1 MPKFRGNQGTTWRDN
16 LGVIFMKLWVN
27 SYYSLGKSSH
37 QVIFSVQILFH
48 KQDFSSLDF
57 HPEMVSDHP
66 LHNLCV
72 LLQRSYFHALSRPIW
87 GNFSVLHIMFQ
98 SLDQVLPCLI
108 SALDLGSCGFTV
120 AYVMSQADLLVSR
133 TFQTM
138 QDLEHIF
145 VRCMFFHYPYQF
157 N

>member
-1 MPKFRGNQGTTWRDN
+1 
-16 LGVIFMKLWVN
+16 
-27 SYYSLGKSSH
+27 
-37 QVIFSVQILFH
+37 
-48 KQDFSSLDF
+48 
-57 HPEMVSDHP
+57 
-66 LHNLCV
+66 
-72 LLQRSYFHALSRPIW
+72 
-87 GNFSVLHIMFQ
+87 MFQ

-157 N
+157 IQCFGNLVNADCSHYVLSVFFVPPMPGGVVSSWHSLTAGIGRDSKYSDAL